1 MSKRLTRIVVLVSLA
16 VLLLAPPGLLGCTRS
31 PVFVVVDV
39 GFLGDL
45 TGPAGFEEVPTLRGI
60 DDYLRKVEEEDLIPE
75 LSRIHVIAYD
85 TKGEFNRVRSGC
97 AWLKD
102 RGAIVV
108 VMSVASIQAQMIHEF
123 EEDGI
128 PCLSW
133 DPARADVALETVD
146 GSVWLTAFPYWTH
159 NVPFVAECKETL
171 LKYRP
176 DEAELY
182 MKNAG
187 YITGY
192 GMGMVVTDALRRAV
206 EEEGAEHV
214 DGPALRAVIESPQN
228 VEFREPGEW
237 LKELEQEELDQVREA
252 QPSGPVPEVNAEE

>member
-1 MSKRLTRIVVLVSLA
+1 MSKILTRIVVLVFL
-16 VLLLAPPGLLGCTRS
+16 VLLMLASPGLLGCTKS
-31 PVFVVVDV
+31 PVLVAVEV

-45 TGPAGFEEVPTLRGI
+45 TGLAGFEEVPTLWGI
-60 DDYLRKVEEEDLIPE
+60 KDYLRKVEEGDLIIPG
-75 LSRIHVIAYD
+75 LVGVRVIAYD
-85 TKGEFNRVRSGC
+85 TKGESSRVRSGR
-97 AWLKD
+97 AWLKEM
-102 RGAIVV
+102 GAILAI
-108 VMSVASIQAQMIHEF
+108 MSVASVQAQMIHEL

-133 DPARADVALETVD
+133 DPVRADIALETVD

-176 DEAELY
+176 DEAELC
-182 MKNAG
+182 MENAG
-187 YITGY
+187 YIIGY

-214 DGPALRAVIESPQN
+214 DGPALRDAFEGWRSPWKWTEIN
-228 VEFREPGEW
+228 VVFRTP
-237 LKELEQEELDQVREA
+237 KK
-252 QPSGPVPEVNAEE
+252 